1 MHHFTERNYF
11 PALLPLAPCLYK
23 RHSNQR
29 PRHAAD
35 ELRARK
41 GGAAGDKWW
50 GLEAGWGGE
59 TEFASTDGGM
69 KQAKEGV
76 AGLTILKPDLAF
88 LKAGVR
94 HQLPSFPSFQRHKQ
108 SCFLPER
115 WPAHQKEKRK
125 KKKNKEKEGKEGK
138 CVRENTPASE
148 AGEEKCGEAH
158 KISFYLPPRFPFWS
172 NRHRFQ
178 WWCCL
183 LTSVAVNDTEP
194 GSYGSDGRSEK
205 RRRKTRG
212 EEKGKEEGRTQQS
225 MCHWGKRRRGD
236 TKVKP
241 LRWQQREKL
250 TGNQKPSPE
259 RNEERTKKKRRRRE
273 RYERHREPLL

>member
-115 WPAHQKEKRK
+115 WPAHQKEKEKKEKQGKRRK
-125 KKKNKEKEGKEGK
+125 RRKMRTRKYACKRSRGGEVRRSTRDLLLPSPPVSLLKQSPQVSVVMLPAHFSCGKWYGAGQLWQWREEREEEEENERGGKREGRRKNAAVNVSLGKEKEGGHK
-138 CVRENTPASE
+138 
-148 AGEEKCGEAH
+148 GE
-158 KISFYLPPRFPFWS
+158 
-172 NRHRFQ
+172 
-178 WWCCL
+178 
-183 LTSVAVNDTEP
+183 TSAMAATWKAD
-194 GSYGSDGRSEK
+194 R
-205 RRRKTRG
+205 
-212 EEKGKEEGRTQQS
+212 
-225 MCHWGKRRRGD
+225 
-236 TKVKP
+236 
-241 LRWQQREKL
+241 
-250 TGNQKPSPE
+250 
-259 RNEERTKKKRRRRE
+259 
-273 RYERHREPLL
+273 